1 MLAALLGVAAYRLAL
16 LSAPSEGPRLVL
28 GVLFEMIH
36 PDAVM
41 EQILHDSL
49 ETSAASI
56 SNAI

>member
-1 MLAALLGVAAYRLAL
+1 MAAYRLAL

-56 SNAI
+56 SNVI